1 MRMARI
7 AIFGASGLIGGE
19 LAERLAADG
28 FDILAVARRFAHG
41 GAGSRH
47 TRHEIPFIG
56 MDVTTL
62 ANLLAAAEAD
72 VVVNCVGVLQGT
84 ASYEA
89 HVGFAARL
97 SQACHGRLL
106 IHLSIPNPAQGT
118 TDFSRTKAAAEA
130 ALAASDVDRAVLRPG
145 FVVAQT
151 AYGGS
156 ALMRALAATGLGLPT
171 SFGAA
176 PLMTTAVADI
186 AATVATLA
194 RRWRA
199 GERGM
204 QFDWDVMSPEP
215 LCANDLLD
223 AFRARLAGPPIWLR
237 LPHIAVSVGAL
248 AGDFAGLLGWRPPTR
263 TTAVEELRRGISGKP
278 ETWMRDSGLTPR
290 SLRNA
295 MLDVTAAPQDRWFA
309 RLYLWKGTA
318 VAVLALFWI
327 ATGLIALTAAREQSV
342 DLMQQAVPA
351 GLSAGALATLTSLL
365 DISLGCAIAVAR
377 TSQAGLISGIALTL
391 VYLLFGSL
399 LSPHLWLDPLGA
411 YTKDLPMLLA
421 MVAALAVSRDR

>member
-1 MRMARI
+1 MLRLNTLELEAAEDPQRLHQRVGRYAEQRAAADAPTWLIQEPSAPRQLESASRAAVQGPPGFALQLHRVTPGGVLSPPPEPARI
-7 AIFGASGLIGGE
+7 AVFIVVRGE
-19 LAERLAADG
+19 L
-28 FDILAVARRFAHG
+28 
-41 GAGSRH
+41 
-47 TRHEIPFIG
+47 
-56 MDVTTL
+56 
-62 ANLLAAAEAD
+62 
-72 VVVNCVGVLQGT
+72 
-84 ASYEA
+84 
-89 HVGFAARL
+89 
-97 SQACHGRLL
+97 
-106 IHLSIPNPAQGT
+106 
-118 TDFSRTKAAAEA
+118 
-130 ALAASDVDRAVLRPG
+130 
-145 FVVAQT
+145 
-151 AYGGS
+151 
-156 ALMRALAATGLGLPT
+156 
-171 SFGAA
+171 
-176 PLMTTAVADI
+176 
-186 AATVATLA
+186 
-194 RRWRA
+194 
-199 GERGM
+199 
-204 QFDWDVMSPEP
+204 
-215 LCANDLLD
+215 
-223 AFRARLAGPPIWLR
+223 
-237 LPHIAVSVGAL
+237 
-248 AGDFAGLLGWRPPTR
+248 
-263 TTAVEELRRGISGKP
+263 
-278 ETWMRDSGLTPR
+278 RDSSGETLTPR